1 MSRDMAMSNACCDGR
16 AGRVAGFLALAA
28 TPCFAGMA
36 LYTGPL
42 DGAPLI
48 CSMSLLGGM
57 APMYLL
63 MALFHAA
70 PWVRLTERHVAQ
82 AQHTLRCRAAENQR

>member
-1 MSRDMAMSNACCDGR
+1 
-16 AGRVAGFLALAA
+16 
-28 TPCFAGMA
+28 MA

-48 CSMSLLGGM
+48 CSMSMLGGM

-70 PWVRLTERHVAQ
+70 PWMRLAERHVAQ
-82 AQHTLRCRAAENQR
+82 AQHAWRCRAAENRR